1 MIPKNRL
8 ACYISQPSAAIL
20 RVRNGRR
27 PLPRSLPSEKSG
39 ERAWNQRR
47 SSNRCPPKRPG
58 LRSPIF
64 AICSSTPRSS
74 FMSTDPFDAR
84 PHPSRPSRR
93 DFFSSVADGLHGAAL
108 ALLLGG
114 DLRAA
119 SVVQPKVYNLKP
131 KQPHFPGRAKS
142 VIQLFM
148 TGGPSQVDLFDPK
161 PMLEKF
167 AGQAPSRDLASEI
180 RAVRE
185 AGGLLP
191 SPFKFTRH

>member
-1 MIPKNRL
+1 
-8 ACYISQPSAAIL
+8 
-20 RVRNGRR
+20 
-27 PLPRSLPSEKSG
+27 
-39 ERAWNQRR
+39 
-47 SSNRCPPKRPG
+47 
-58 LRSPIF
+58 
-64 AICSSTPRSS
+64 
-74 FMSTDPFDAR
+74 MSTDPFDAR

-93 DFFSSVADGLHGAAL
+93 DFFSSMADGLHGAAL

-119 SVVQPKVYNLKP
+119 SIVQPRVYDLKP

-148 TGGPSQVDLFDPK
+148 TGGPSQVDLFNPK
-161 PMLEKF
+161 PMLQKF
-167 AGQAPSRDLASEI
+167 AGQATSRDLASEI

-191 SPFKFTRH
+191 SPFKFTRHGQSGIEISELLPHLARQADDLAVIRSMFTTHISHNFALYIMHTGRMLAGRPTLRSWIVYGLG